1 MTTAAQ
7 RRKVLV
13 LKDEPSIRQLLR
25 FMKQRENGNAPSR
38 NGESSPAKLNRRHFD
53 EIVVDLRCPRR
64 LPRNEVRGIGEI
76 RPSLM
81 GRTLVI
87 IMQVNGPKTLTLIER
102 YLFKGLPQS
111 LLWLLC
117 HR

>member
-13 LKDEPSIRQLLR
+13 LKDEPSVRQLLR
-25 FMKQRENGNAPSR
+25 FMKQLENGNAPGR
-38 NGESSPAKLNRRHFD
+38 NGESSPAKLNRKHFD
-53 EIVVDLRCPRR
+53 EIVVDVRCPRQQ
-64 LPRNEVRGIGEI
+64 LKNEVRGIEEI

-87 IMQVNGPKTLTLIER
+87 TMQVKGPKTLNLIER
-102 YLFKGLPQS
+102 YLFKGLPQP
-111 LLWLLC
+111 LLWLLSHC
-117 HR
+117 